1 MQEGKTMKEYIITTD
16 DTCDMPESFY
26 EEHQIPYVSLNCMV
40 NGQIFNKEHR
50 ADPHEFYEWMRSG
63 AMPTTSQANAEDVKN
78 CWLPYMEKGMDIL
91 HLGFSSGLSGSFNS
105 ARIAAEELMEEYPG
119 IRIRVVD
126 SLCASMGEGLLLFYA
141 VQQKEQGKSLEEVG
155 DFLEENKLHLCHVF
169 TVDDLFHLH
178 RGGRV
183 SKLSAIVGTMVGIK
197 PMLHVDNEGH
207 LILLSKVRGR
217 KRALAELVKMMDERV
232 GSYKDRNRTVFISHG
247 DCEEDARMVADLVR
261 EKYHI
266 QDIRFHTIGATI
278 GAHAGPGTVALF
290 FLGEKR

>member
-1 MQEGKTMKEYIITTD
+1 M
-16 DTCDMPESFY
+16 
-26 EEHQIPYVSLNCMV
+26 
-40 NGQIFNKEHR
+40 
-50 ADPHEFYEWMRSG
+50 
-63 AMPTTSQANAEDVKN
+63 
-78 CWLPYMEKGMDIL
+78 
-91 HLGFSSGLSGSFNS
+91 
-105 ARIAAEELMEEYPG
+105 
-119 IRIRVVD
+119 
-126 SLCASMGEGLLLFYA
+126 
-141 VQQKEQGKSLEEVG
+141 
-155 DFLEENKLHLCHVF
+155 
-169 TVDDLFHLH
+169 
-178 RGGRV
+178 